1 MGLIDKKWQIYLAGK
16 MSGLSFEEMN
26 TWRKDAKSKLLS
38 MAEDTGYRLTVFN
51 PVDFY
56 NFEIIEYQSD
66 EEVMDYDLFHVEH
79 SNFLVVNADG
89 LEDSKGTIME
99 IFDAWIHKIP
109 VFVFGDYKHRHPWI
123 ERCVTR
129 FEPDID
135 HVVEYLKNFYFV

>member
-1 MGLIDKKWQIYLAGK
+1 
-16 MSGLSFEEMN
+16 MSGLSFDEMN
-26 TWRKDAKSKLLS
+26 NWRKDAKSKLLS
-38 MAEDTGYRLTVFN
+38 MADDTGYRLTVFN

-109 VFVFGDYKHRHPWI
+109 VFVFGDYKHRHPLI

-135 HVVEYLKNFYFV
+135 SVVEYLKNFYFV